1 LEPEPQY
8 PAPRIHNSA
17 KKCQHCVLLRREILL
32 HGELAN
38 QKKRN
43 VVEFSIPSNIFE
55 MFQQARFKSGLLLK
69 TLVAIEERVW

>member
-1 LEPEPQY
+1 
-8 PAPRIHNSA
+8 
-17 KKCQHCVLLRREILL
+17 VLLRREILL

-43 VVEFSIPSNIFE
+43 VVEFSIPSNILE

-69 TLVAIEERVW
+69 TLAAIEERVW

>member
-1 LEPEPQY
+1 
-8 PAPRIHNSA
+8 
-17 KKCQHCVLLRREILL
+17 VLLRREILL

-69 TLVAIEERVW
+69 TLAAIEERVW